1 MHRVLGLF
9 FGYGDLFHKL
19 GEGHGF
25 HCAAVI
31 GPELDRASSRVLP
44 DGKATGGDVGGG
56 GVGGRR
62 IERNLQRPCRPCASV
77 LGGDG
82 VAGGVGS

>member
-9 FGYGDLFHKL
+9 FGQLDLFHKL

-31 GPELDRASSRVLP
+31 GPELDRASAGVLP
-44 DGKATGGDVGGG
+44 DGEATGGDVGGG

-62 IERNLQRPCRPCASV
+62 IERNLQRPRRSSASV
-77 LGGDG
+77 FGGDG
-82 VAGGVGS
+82 VAGGVGG